1 MADLETK
8 YGEDAAQALYMWRFA
23 GVSFGLEAR
32 FWWTLLG
39 SLATASLT
47 ALGAI
52 VYKVARTVLCDLPY
66 QRYRQRVNSAQA
78 RGTAL
83 QAARSRR
90 SFTAP
95 AANYVAQQ
103 NERALRQDQ
112 DVAELMALIQRM
124 EIIERSSSDP
134 ESQAAANRRLERI
147 EKAIKKLNGLDA
159 RRDTLE
165 AAVEAADRAE
175 EIARDLEYEIVSSA
189 PDGEQLA
196 DDYEELGGGRCTVM

>member
-8 YGEDAAQALYMWRFA
+8 YGEDAAQALFMWRFA

-52 VYKVARTVLCDLPY
+52 VYKIIDERIEDNTWLTNELKDGLPY
-66 QRYRQRVNSAQA
+66 D
-78 RGTAL
+78 GTT
-83 QAARSRR
+83 SIPGG
-90 SFTAP
+90 TK
-95 AANYVAQQ
+95 YVAQQ

-147 EKAIKKLNGLDA
+147 EKAVKKLNGLDA

-175 EIARDLEYEIVSSA
+175 EMARDLEYEVVSAA

-196 DDYEELGGGRCTVM
+196 DDYEELGGGRCAVM

>member
-23 GVSFGLEAR
+23 GVSFGLEA
-32 FWWTLLG
+32 
-39 SLATASLT
+39 
-47 ALGAI
+47 
-52 VYKVARTVLCDLPY
+52 
-66 QRYRQRVNSAQA
+66 
-78 RGTAL
+78 
-83 QAARSRR
+83 
-90 SFTAP
+90 
-95 AANYVAQQ
+95 
-103 NERALRQDQ
+103 QDQ

-134 ESQAAANRRLERI
+134 ESQAAADRRLERI

-196 DDYEELGGGRCTVM
+196 DDYEELGGGRCAVM

>member
-1 MADLETK
+1 MPDDEFR
-8 YGEDAAQALYMWRFA
+8 G
-23 GVSFGLEAR
+23 SAR
-32 FWWTLLG
+32 SDVHIDTTLRIP
-39 SLATASLT
+39 T
-47 ALGAI
+47 
-52 VYKVARTVLCDLPY
+52 DD
-66 QRYRQRVNSAQA
+66 RQRTGHYAQA

-90 SFTAP
+90 SFTPP
-95 AANYVAQQ
+95 AAKYVAQQ

-134 ESQAAANRRLERI
+134 ESQAAADRRLVRI

-175 EIARDLEYEIVSSA
+175 EIARDLEYEVVSSA

-196 DDYEELGGGRCTVM
+196 DDYEELGGGRCAVM

>member
-1 MADLETK
+1 MANLETK

-32 FWWTLLG
+32 FWWTLLFSRCARRG
-39 SLATASLT
+39 RSH
-47 ALGAI
+47 GAVQI
-52 VYKVARTVLCDLPY
+52 YHTD
-66 QRYRQRVNSAQA
+66 RQRTGHYAQA

-90 SFTAP
+90 SFTPP
-95 AANYVAQQ
+95 AAKYVAQQ

-134 ESQAAANRRLERI
+134 ESQAAADRRLVRI

-175 EIARDLEYEIVSSA
+175 EMARDLEYEVVSAA

-196 DDYEELGGGRCTVM
+196 DDYEELGGGRCSVM